1 MPKRQTNLKDSLK
14 NKDKTDYIREDQIN
28 EQNKTQK
35 KIEEL
40 EQKILKH
47 RDLYYNKTPE
57 ISDAE
62 YDLLED
68 RLRKLDPT
76 NPLLFQ
82 IGADSSELFEKKEH
96 IIPMSSQDKVTKP
109 TEFEKW
115 AKSRSQEKY
124 IVQFKLDGISIEL
137 QYKSGIFQCAVTRG
151 NGVIGDDVTSN
162 VMKMKGFVPKLQSRF
177 TGGLR
182 AEILLF
188 HDIFNSKYFDKQN
201 CRNAAAGIVRR
212 KDGEGC
218 EDLNLIF
225 YDAISLDE
233 EVDFKNEME
242 KLKWMKDEN
251 LPTIK
256 TKVLK
261 SIEEVI
267 EVRENIMNNLR
278 DTLDY
283 DIDGLV
289 IKSNEIDLEDMRRSK
304 PTKQVA
310 FKFQSETTETT
321 VIDVEWSISGPNY
334 TPIAIVKPVRLAG
347 TTVSR
352 ASLANPNL
360 VQEIGLKIGSEVLIS
375 KRGDIIPKIE
385 EVINNPKIAKDITI
399 PKICEVCK
407 TKLINEGTRLYC
419 PNESCPKRDYQRLQR
434 WIWILG
440 VKHFSEKLMLRKL
453 FDTGKVKYI
462 ADLYSLKVSDLTK
475 FEGVKEISA
484 RKALDN
490 LFAVTEIS
498 LAKFIAGFNIEN
510 IGELLVKKVINA
522 GFDTLEKIKDANVRD
537 ISSVEGFAEITAEY
551 LLDGI
556 EKVYPQMIN
565 LLKTGKISIQK
576 LKKDGK
582 LKGLSFCFTGKFNEI
597 TRSEAETLVLNEGG
611 EPKSSVTKNLS
622 YLVTNETTP
631 TAKYLKAKEQGTE
644 IITEEQFL
652 KLISD

>member
-1 MPKRQTNLKDSLK
+1 MPKRQASLKDSLK
-14 NKDKTDYIREDQIN
+14 NRNNKDDLNENQII
-28 EQNKTQK
+28 ESKKTQK
-35 KIEEL
+35 KIAEL
-40 EQKILKH
+40 EQKILRH

-57 ISDAE
+57 IADAE
-62 YDLLED
+62 YDILED
-68 RLRKLDPT
+68 QLRKLDPK
-76 NPLLFQ
+76 NPILFQ

-96 IIPMSSQDKVTKP
+96 IIPMGSQDKVTKP
-109 TEFEKW
+109 AEFRKW
-115 AKSRSQEKY
+115 AKNRSQEKY

-137 QYKSGIFQCAVTRG
+137 QYKSGIFQSAVTRG
-151 NGVIGDDVTSN
+151 NGVIGDDVTAN
-162 VMKMKGFVPKLQSRF
+162 VMKMKGYIPKLKSRF

-188 HDIFNSKYFDKQN
+188 HDVFESKYSDKQN

-225 YDAISLDE
+225 YDAISLDD
-233 EVDFKNEME
+233 EVHFKNEME

-251 LPTIK
+251 ILTIK

-261 SIEEVI
+261 SIEDVI
-267 EVRENIMNNLR
+267 EVREDVMHNLR

-289 IKSNEIDLEDMRRSK
+289 IKSNEIDLEDMKRTK

-310 FKFQSETTETT
+310 FKFQAEMAKTT
-321 VIDVEWSISGPNY
+321 VIDVEWSVSGPNY
-334 TPIAIVKPVRLAG
+334 TPVAIVEPIRLAG

-360 VQEIGLKIGSEVLIS
+360 VQELRLKIGSEVLIS

-385 EVINNPKIAKDITI
+385 DVINTPKIAREIAI
-399 PKICEVCK
+399 PEICETCK

-440 VKHFSEKLMLRKL
+440 VKHFSEKLMLQPL
-453 FDTGKVKYI
+453 FKSRKVKYI

-475 FEGVKEISA
+475 FEGVKETSA
-484 RKALDN
+484 KKALDN
-490 LFAVTEIS
+490 LFAVKEVS

-510 IGELLVKKVINA
+510 IGELLVKKVVDA
-522 GFDTLEKIKDANVRD
+522 GFDTLEKIKDASVQE
-537 ISSVEGFAEITAEY
+537 ISKVEGFAETTAKF

-556 EKVYPQMIN
+556 QKVYPQMIN
-565 LLKTGKISIQK
+565 VLETGNISIQNSVK
-576 LKKDGK
+576 EGK
-582 LKGLSFCFTGKFNEI
+582 LKGLSFCFTGKLNEM
-597 TRSEAETLVLNEGG
+597 TRSEAENIVLKEGG
-611 EPKSSVTKNLS
+611 EPKSGVTKNLS

-631 TAKYLKAKEQGTE
+631 TAKYLKAKEQDTE